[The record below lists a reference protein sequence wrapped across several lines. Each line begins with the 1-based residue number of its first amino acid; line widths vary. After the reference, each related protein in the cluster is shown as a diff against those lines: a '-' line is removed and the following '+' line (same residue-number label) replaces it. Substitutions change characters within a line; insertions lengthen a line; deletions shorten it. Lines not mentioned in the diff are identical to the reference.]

1 MATAGKP
8 TAKNSQGTKR
18 GYSKDMK
25 AYRAGKRAA
34 ASGSVNERRLVADK
48 TYRRGVKG
56 KSSGWLKRTG

>member
-1 MATAGKP
+1 MAAAKKP

-18 GYSKDMK
+18 GMKADMK

-34 ASGSVNERRLVADK
+34 SSGTVNERRLVADK

-56 KSSGWLKRTG
+56 KSSGWLKRIG